1 MLYILWNVEYYM
13 YVVRS
18 HLASYACSYR
28 ETRKFLKLLL
38 SNSIVNLMGIDGLPG
53 PPVRR
58 NEIAGITGCSVLF
71 CQSVNQ

>member
-28 ETRKFLKLLL
+28 ETRKCLKLLL
-38 SNSIVNLMGIDGLPG
+38 CNSIVNLMGNP
-53 PPVRR
+53 R
-58 NEIAGITGCSVLF
+58 ITGSL
-71 CQSVNQ
+71 STS